1 MRGDALPRPPQ
12 HAKSIAELATIVGV
26 NEQTLRQHSSEG
38 CPMPATEP
46 DVVPW
51 SKEYH
56 VWRKNV
62 HGGYHDRLQ
71 ARSAK
76 DEKQRQAEIELATL
90 KTAELKL
97 RVGEKTRQLVS
108 RKEVVEL
115 ASKSVLTVKQRLNA
129 MVQKMQGRLENVPS
143 HVVAE
148 ELQAEVDDI
157 CRAFAQSMRQTHD
170 RGEVTDA

>member
-1 MRGDALPRPPQ
+1 
-12 HAKSIAELATIVGV
+12 
-26 NEQTLRQHSSEG
+26 
-38 CPMPATEP
+38 MPATEP

-62 HGGYHDRLQ
+62 HGGYHDRIH

-76 DEKQRQAEIELATL
+76 DEKQRQAEIEYATL
-90 KTAELKL
+90 RATELKL
-97 RVGEKTRQLVS
+97 KVGEKTRQLVS

-115 ASKSVLTVKQRLNA
+115 ASKAVLTVKQRLNA

-148 ELQAEVDDI
+148 ELQAEVDDM
-157 CRAFAQSMRQTHD
+157 CRAFANSMRRTHEED
-170 RGEVTDA
+170 EVTNG